1 MRGAGRGI
9 FTSEKKRG
17 LDFNLSLSRESSTT
31 RSELQTH
38 VPSSRQ
44 KEDAQTPEEMREG
57 RQFLKYTFFKLAPS
71 WRGASEL
78 GREASKSAFREIIAK
93 YSSKIIVKPFSL
105 FGTRG
110 DCDFMLWTISERLE
124 DFQEM
129 ISEVMK
135 SPMGSHLAIPYSYL
149 SMTRRSEY
157 IRDHRHPGQEGDA
170 LKKVPGDSKYL
181 FVYPF
186 VKKREWYNLPPEE
199 RQRMMLEHI
208 RKGHAFPSVKI
219 NTSYSFGLDDQEFV
233 LSFETDYPSDFL
245 ELVMALRS
253 SEASR
258 YTQIETP
265 IFTCV
270 STPVEEL
277 FQLF

>member
-1 MRGAGRGI
+1 MTTA
-9 FTSEKKRG
+9 SETIAQRPRH
-17 LDFNLSLSRESSTT
+17 DQAE
-31 RSELQTH
+31 QTI
-38 VPSSRQ
+38 
-44 KEDAQTPEEMREG
+44 EEMRAG
-57 RQFLKYTFFKLAPS
+57 RQFLKYTFFKLLPS
-71 WRGASEL
+71 WRSANDQE
-78 GREASKSAFREIIAK
+78 EARQVFRALVEK
-93 YSSKIIVKPFSL
+93 YSARMIVKSFSL

-129 ISEVMK
+129 LSETLK
-135 SPMGSHLAIPYSYL
+135 SPLGKHVSTPYSYL
-149 SMTRRSEY
+149 SMTRKSEY
-157 IRDHRHPGQEGDA
+157 VRDHRHPGQEGDA
-170 LKKVPGDSKYL
+170 PKKVPGNSRYL

-186 VKKREWYNLPPEE
+186 VKKREWYNFPPEE
-199 RQRMMLEHI
+199 RHRMMMDHI

-253 SEASR
+253 SDASK
-258 YTQIETP
+258 YTELETP

-270 STPVEEL
+270 ATAFDEL
-277 FQLF
+277 VKLF

>member
-1 MRGAGRGI
+1 LTTEATLTRT
-9 FTSEKKRG
+9 TSSQDLGEQQHEDGEQQLEAIQGHHKAKQ
-17 LDFNLSLSRESSTT
+17 SL
-31 RSELQTH
+31 
-38 VPSSRQ
+38 
-44 KEDAQTPEEMREG
+44 EEMRAG
-57 RQFLKYTFFKLAPS
+57 RQFLKYTFFKLLPT
-71 WRGASEL
+71 WRQAQDSEKK
-78 GREASKSAFREIIAK
+78 EAKQVFREIVDK
-93 YSSKIIVKPFSL
+93 YSNSSMIVKPFSL

-110 DCDFMLWTISERLE
+110 DSDFMLWTISERLE
-124 DFQEM
+124 DFQDI
-129 ISEVMK
+129 ISEILK
-135 SPMGSHLAIPYSYL
+135 SPIGKHLSTPYSYL

-157 IRDHRHPGQEGDA
+157 IKEHRHPGQEGDA
-170 LKKVPGDSKYL
+170 LKKVPGNAKYL

-186 VKKREWYNLPPEE
+186 VKKREWYNLPQEE
-199 RQRMMLEHI
+199 RQRMMMDHI

-258 YTQIETP
+258 YTQLETP

-270 STPVEEL
+270 STSIDQLLEL
-277 FQLF
+277 F

>member
-1 MRGAGRGI
+1 MTTETTHRHV
-9 FTSEKKRG
+9 EQEQ
-17 LDFNLSLSRESSTT
+17 SL
-31 RSELQTH
+31 
-38 VPSSRQ
+38 
-44 KEDAQTPEEMREG
+44 EEMRAG
-57 RQFLKYTFFKLAPS
+57 RQYLKYSFFKILPE
-71 WRGASEL
+71 WRVIPETSRAGAKE
-78 GREASKSAFREIIAK
+78 EFAKIVNK
-93 YSSKIIVKPFSL
+93 YSQNMIVKSFSL

-110 DCDFMLWTISERLE
+110 DSDFMLWSISERLE

-129 ISEVMK
+129 ISDIMK
-135 SPMGSHLAIPYSYL
+135 SSLGKYLSTPYSYL

-170 LKKVPGDSKYL
+170 LKKVPGDAKYL

-186 VKKREWYNLPPEE
+186 IKKREWYNLPPEE
-199 RQRMMLEHI
+199 RQRMMMDHI
-208 RKGHAFPSVKI
+208 RTGHKFPSVKI

-245 ELVMALRS
+245 ELVMVLRS
-253 SEASR
+253 TEASK
-258 YTQIETP
+258 YTQLEVP

-277 FQLF
+277 VELF